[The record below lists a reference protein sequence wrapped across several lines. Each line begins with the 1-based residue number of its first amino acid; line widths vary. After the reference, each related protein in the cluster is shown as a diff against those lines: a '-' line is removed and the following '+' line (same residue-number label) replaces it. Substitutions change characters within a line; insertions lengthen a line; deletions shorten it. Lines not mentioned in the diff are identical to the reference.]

1 VSPAGT
7 ADVAEGMVRLTYREA
22 LRAGL
27 REALRRDERV
37 FLMGEDIGAYGGS
50 YAVTKGLLEE
60 FGDQRVIDT
69 PIAESGIIG
78 AGIGAAMGGLH
89 PMVELMTINFSF
101 LALDQ
106 IVNSA
111 AKLYHMSNG
120 QINVPMVVRMASGG
134 GSQLAATHSHSLE
147 GLYAHFPGLKV
158 VCPSNA
164 ADAKGLLKRA
174 FRDENTV
181 IFIEHT
187 ANYALKGEVPDD
199 PDFLVEFGVA
209 SILREGTD
217 VTIVGYGGS
226 VHQAIRAAAMLEEQD
241 EISAEVIDLRT
252 LRPLDI
258 DTVIASVKK
267 TNRCVIV
274 EDAWRFGGFGGEL
287 ASQVMERAFDWLD
300 APVARVACK
309 DVPLPYNRNLEFAAL
324 PSEEDVVEAVL
335 GMF

>member
-1 VSPAGT
+1 M
-7 ADVAEGMVRLTYREA
+7 AEMRLRDA
-22 LRAGL
+22 L
-27 REALRRDERV
+27 REALREEMIRDDKV
-37 FLMGEDIGAYGGS
+37 FLMGEDIGLYGGS

-60 FGDQRVIDT
+60 FGEERVIDT
-69 PIAESGIIG
+69 PIAESGIVG
-78 AGIGAAMGGLH
+78 AGIGAAIGGLR

-106 IVNSA
+106 IVNTA

-120 QINVPMVVRMASGG
+120 QINVPLVIRMASGG

-158 VCPSNA
+158 VCPSSP

-174 FRDENTV
+174 FRDDNTV

-199 PDFLVEFGVA
+199 PDFLIEFGQANV
-209 SILREGTD
+209 LREGTD
-217 VTIVGYGGS
+217 VTLIGYSGS
-226 VHQAIRAAAMLEEQD
+226 VHQATRAATMLEDQE
-241 EISAEVIDLRT
+241 EISAEVIDLRS
-252 LRPLDI
+252 LRPLDM
-258 DTVIASVKK
+258 DTVIESVKK
-267 TNRCVIV
+267 TNRAVIV
-274 EDAWRFGGFGGEL
+274 EDAWKFGGFGGEL
-287 ASQVMERAFDWLD
+287 ASQIMERAFDWLD
-300 APVARVACK
+300 APVARVSCK

-335 GMF
+335 GMFKE

>member
-1 VSPAGT
+1 MAVMRMRDA
-7 ADVAEGMVRLTYREA
+7 
-22 LRAGL
+22 L
-27 REALRRDERV
+27 REALREEMLRDERI
-37 FLMGEDIGAYGGS
+37 FLMGEDIGLYGGS

-60 FGDQRVIDT
+60 FGEKRVRDT
-69 PIAESGIIG
+69 PIAESAIVGIG
-78 AGIGAAMGGLH
+78 VGAAMGGMH
-89 PMVELMTINFSF
+89 PMVEIMTINFSF

-106 IVNSA
+106 IVNNA
-111 AKLYHMSNG
+111 AKLLHMSNG
-120 QINVPMVVRMASGG
+120 QINVPLVIRVASGG

-158 VCPSNA
+158 VCPSTPG
-164 ADAKGLLKRA
+164 DAKGLLKRA
-174 FRDENTV
+174 FRDQNTV

-187 ANYALKGEVPDD
+187 ANYGLRGEVPDD

-209 SILREGTD
+209 NVVREGTD
-217 VTIVGYGGS
+217 VTIVGYSGS
-226 VHQAIRAAAMLEEQD
+226 VHQAIRAAELLEQQE

-258 DTVIASVKK
+258 DTVVASVKK
-267 TNRCVIV
+267 TNRAVIV

-287 ASQVMERAFDWLD
+287 AAQVMERAFDWLD

-309 DVPLPYNRNLEFAAL
+309 DVPLPYNRNLEFYAL

-335 GMF
+335 GMFKE

>member
-1 VSPAGT
+1 M
-7 ADVAEGMVRLTYREA
+7 AE
-22 LRAGL
+22 LRMRDAL
-27 REALRRDERV
+27 REALREEMRRDDRI
-37 FLMGEDIGAYGGS
+37 FLMGEDIGLYGGS

-120 QINVPMVVRMASGG
+120 QIHVPMVIRMASGG

-158 VCPSNA
+158 VCPSSA

-174 FRDENTV
+174 FRDDNPV

-187 ANYALKGEVPDD
+187 ANYALKGEVPED
-199 PDFLVEFGVA
+199 PDYIIEFGVA
-209 SILREGTD
+209 NVLREGSD

-226 VHQAIRAAAMLEEQD
+226 VHQATRAAALLEEQE

-252 LRPLDI
+252 LRPLDME
-258 DTVIASVKK
+258 TVVASVKK

-335 GMF
+335 GMFKE

>member
-1 VSPAGT
+1 M
-7 ADVAEGMVRLTYREA
+7 AEMRMRDA
-22 LRAGL
+22 L
-27 REALRRDERV
+27 REALREEMRRDDRI
-37 FLMGEDIGAYGGS
+37 FLMGEDIGLYGGS

-120 QINVPMVVRMASGG
+120 QIHVPMVIRMASGG

-158 VCPSNA
+158 VCPSSA

-174 FRDENTV
+174 FRDDNPV

-187 ANYALKGEVPDD
+187 ANYALRGEVPDD
-199 PDFLVEFGVA
+199 PDFVIEFGVA
-209 SILREGTD
+209 NVLREGSD

-226 VHQAIRAAAMLEEQD
+226 VHQATRAAALLEEQE

-258 DTVIASVKK
+258 ERVVASVKK

-274 EDAWRFGGFGGEL
+274 EDAWKFGGFGGEL
-287 ASQVMERAFDWLD
+287 AAQVMERAFDWLD

-335 GMF
+335 GMFKE

>member
-1 VSPAGT
+1 MT
-7 ADVAEGMVRLTYREA
+7 E
-22 LRAGL
+22 LRMRDAL
-27 REALRRDERV
+27 REAIREEMHRDERI

-60 FGDQRVIDT
+60 FGEERVRDT
-69 PIAESGIIG
+69 PIAESGIVG
-78 AGIGAAMGGLH
+78 AGIGAAMGGLR
-89 PMVELMTINFSF
+89 PMVEMMTINFSF

-111 AKLYHMSNG
+111 AKLHYMSNG
-120 QINVPMVVRMASGG
+120 QIRVPMVVRMASGG

-187 ANYALKGEVPDD
+187 AIYGVKGEVPDD
-199 PDFLVEFGVA
+199 PDYIVEFGKANV
-209 SILREGTD
+209 LREGTD
-217 VTIVGYGGS
+217 VTIVGYSGS
-226 VHQAIRAAAMLEEQD
+226 VHQALRAAQILQD
-241 EISAEVIDLRT
+241 QEDISAEVIDLRT

-258 DTVIASVKK
+258 DTVVASVKK
-267 TNRCVIV
+267 TNRAVIV
-274 EDAWRFGGFGGEL
+274 EDDWKFGGFAGEIS
-287 ASQVMERAFDWLD
+287 AQIMERAFDWLD
-300 APVARVACK
+300 APVARVCGK
-309 DVPLPYNRNLEFAAL
+309 DVPMPYNRHLEFAAL
-324 PSEEDVVEAVL
+324 PSEDEVADAVL
-335 GMF
+335 AMF

>member
-1 VSPAGT
+1 MRMRDA
-7 ADVAEGMVRLTYREA
+7 LKEA
-22 LRAGL
+22 LR
-27 REALRRDERV
+27 EEMHRDDRV

-50 YAVTKGLLEE
+50 YAVTAGLLKE
-60 FGDQRVIDT
+60 FGEERVLDT

-78 AGIGAAMGGLH
+78 AGIGAAMGGMH

-101 LALDQ
+101 LAMDQ

-111 AKLYHMSNG
+111 AKLHYMSNA
-120 QINVPMVVRMASGG
+120 QITVPLVIRMASGG
-134 GSQLAATHSHSLE
+134 GSQLGATHSHSLE

-199 PDFLVEFGVA
+199 PDFLIEFGQANV
-209 SILREGTD
+209 LREGAD
-217 VTIVGYGGS
+217 VTIVGYSGS
-226 VHQAIRAAAMLEEQD
+226 VHQAMRAATMLQD
-241 EISAEVIDLRT
+241 QENISAEVIDLRT
-252 LRPLDI
+252 LRPLDME
-258 DTVIASVKK
+258 TVLTSVRK
-267 TNRCVIV
+267 TNRAVIV
-274 EDAWRFGGFGGEL
+274 EDDWKFGGFGGEL
-287 ASQVMERAFDWLD
+287 SAQIMEHAFDYLD
-300 APVARVACK
+300 APVARVASK

-335 GMF
+335 AML